1 LYWPLVT
8 SEAAVLIRCGEAA
21 GGLWESKDERNLI
34 DGFVAELAAVINAM
48 LGAAITP
55 KATNGKGKA
64 AKAADPWVVRVSATG
79 ASSKVLA
86 VAFSRAAAGKLSAR
100 VMMMD
105 SDPADAE
112 IADTLKELVQQAIGS
127 LSLKPIAKGI
137 EFTVQTEVEAAT
149 SPLAGAT
156 GFDLPVDGDLNV
168 QIACVMEEGEAI
180 DEPAASSAAD
190 PFTAASS
197 RILKDVPE
205 NLDVI
210 LDIDLPL
217 SVRFGHAELTLDAL
231 TKLGPGS
238 LIELARLP
246 DDPVEL
252 LVNGKLVARGEVVV
266 VGGNYGVRVHEVV
279 SAEARIRTLE

>member
-1 LYWPLVT
+1 M
-8 SEAAVLIRCGEAA
+8 
-21 GGLWESKDERNLI
+21 SKDERSLI
-34 DGFVAELAAVINAM
+34 DGFVAELAAVVSAM
-48 LGAAITP
+48 LGAAIAP

-64 AKAADPWVVRVSATG
+64 AKAADPWIVRVIASG
-79 ASSKVLA
+79 AISKVLA
-86 VAFSRAAAGKLSAR
+86 VGFTRAAAGKLSAR

-105 SDPADAE
+105 EDPADAE
-112 IADTLKELVQQAIGS
+112 IADTIKELVQQAIGA

-137 EFTVQTEVEAAT
+137 EFTMQPDVESAT
-149 SPLAGAT
+149 SALAGAT

-180 DEPAASSAAD
+180 DEEVASAGAAAAV
-190 PFTAASS
+190 PS
-197 RILKDVPE
+197 RGQAPKDIPE

-279 SAEARIRTLE
+279 SAAERIRTLE

>member
-1 LYWPLVT
+1 M
-8 SEAAVLIRCGEAA
+8 
-21 GGLWESKDERNLI
+21 SKDERSLI
-34 DGFVAELAAVINAM
+34 DGFVAELAAVVNAM
-48 LGAAITP
+48 LGASVTP

-79 ASSKVLA
+79 AISKVLA
-86 VAFSRAAAGKLSAR
+86 VGFTRAAAGKLSAR

-137 EFTVQTEVEAAT
+137 EFTMQPDVESASSA
-149 SPLAGAT
+149 LAGAT
-156 GFDLPVDGDLNV
+156 GFDLPVDSDLNV

-180 DEPAASSAAD
+180 DEEPAAAAASS
-190 PFTAASS
+190 S
-197 RILKDVPE
+197 RMAPKDVPE

>member
-1 LYWPLVT
+1 M
-8 SEAAVLIRCGEAA
+8 
-21 GGLWESKDERNLI
+21 SKDERSLI
-34 DGFVAELAAVINAM
+34 DGFVAELAAVVSAM

-79 ASSKVLA
+79 AISKVLA
-86 VAFSRAAAGKLSAR
+86 VGFTRAAAGKLSAR

-112 IADTLKELVQQAIGS
+112 IADTLKELVQQAIGA

-137 EFTVQTEVEAAT
+137 DFTMQPDVESAT
-149 SPLAGAT
+149 SALAGAT

-168 QIACVMEEGEAI
+168 QIACVMEEGEAT
-180 DEPAASSAAD
+180 DEEAAARATAFDAAMG
-190 PFTAASS
+190 PGSPRASVAN
-197 RILKDVPE
+197 VPE

-231 TKLGPGS
+231 TRLGPGS

>member
-1 LYWPLVT
+1 M
-8 SEAAVLIRCGEAA
+8 
-21 GGLWESKDERNLI
+21 SKDERSMI
-34 DGFVAELAAVINAM
+34 DGFVAELAAVVSAM
-48 LGAAITP
+48 LGASVTP

-64 AKAADPWVVRVSATG
+64 AKAADPWVVRVNATG
-79 ASSKVLA
+79 AISKVLA
-86 VAFSRAAAGKLSAR
+86 VGFTRAAAGKLSAR

-112 IADTLKELVQQAIGS
+112 IADTLKELVQQAIGA

-137 EFTVQTEVEAAT
+137 DFTMQADVEAAT
-149 SPLAGAT
+149 SALAGAT
-156 GFDLPVDGDLNV
+156 GFDLPIDGDLNV
-168 QIACVMEEGEAI
+168 QIACVMEEGEAS
-180 DEPAASSAAD
+180 DEPAAASAAD
-190 PFTAASS
+190 AYGATAMSS
-197 RILKDVPE
+197 RAAMPNVPE

>member
-1 LYWPLVT
+1 M
-8 SEAAVLIRCGEAA
+8 
-21 GGLWESKDERNLI
+21 SKDERSLI
-34 DGFVAELAAVINAM
+34 DGFVAELAAVVSAM
-48 LGAAITP
+48 LGASITP

-79 ASSKVLA
+79 AISKVLA
-86 VAFSRAAAGKLSAR
+86 VGFTRAAAGKLSAR

-112 IADTLKELVQQAIGS
+112 IADTLKELVQQAIGA

-137 EFTVQTEVEAAT
+137 NFTMQADVESAESA
-149 SPLAGAT
+149 LAGAT
-156 GFDLPVDGDLNV
+156 GFDLPIDGDLNV

>member
-1 LYWPLVT
+1 M
-8 SEAAVLIRCGEAA
+8 
-21 GGLWESKDERNLI
+21 SKDERNLI
-34 DGFVAELAAVINAM
+34 DGFVAELAAVVSAM
-48 LGAAITP
+48 LGASITP

-64 AKAADPWVVRVSATG
+64 AKAADPWVVRVSASG
-79 ASSKVLA
+79 AISKVLA
-86 VAFSRAAAGKLSAR
+86 VGFTRTAAGKLSAR

-112 IADTLKELVQQAIGS
+112 IADTLKELVQQAIGA

-137 EFTVQTEVEAAT
+137 EFTMQPDVESASSA
-149 SPLAGAT
+149 LAGST

-180 DEPAASSAAD
+180 DEDVAVAEAYAAASTPSRAAMA
-190 PFTAASS
+190 P
-197 RILKDVPE
+197 KDVPE

>member
-1 LYWPLVT
+1 M
-8 SEAAVLIRCGEAA
+8 
-21 GGLWESKDERNLI
+21 SKDERSLI
-34 DGFVAELAAVINAM
+34 DGFVAELAAVISAM
-48 LGAAITP
+48 LGASITP

-64 AKAADPWVVRVSATG
+64 AKAADPWVVRVNASG
-79 ASSKVLA
+79 ASARVLA
-86 VAFSRAAAGKLSAR
+86 VGFSRAAAGKLSAR

-112 IADTLKELVQQAIGS
+112 IADTLKELVQQAIGA

-137 EFTVQTEVEAAT
+137 EFTMHPDVESASAA
-149 SPLAGAT
+149 LAGGT

-168 QIACVMEEGEAI
+168 QIACAMEEGEAVE
-180 DEPAASSAAD
+180 DAAARAAFSASVDDAPAARGSA
-190 PFTAASS
+190 P
-197 RILKDVPE
+197 RDVPE

>member
-1 LYWPLVT
+1 M
-8 SEAAVLIRCGEAA
+8 
-21 GGLWESKDERNLI
+21 SKDERTLI
-34 DGFVAELAAVINAM
+34 DGFVAELAVVISAM
-48 LGAAITP
+48 LGASITP

-64 AKAADPWVVRVSATG
+64 AKAADPWVVRVNATG
-79 ASSKVLA
+79 AISKVLA
-86 VAFSRAAAGKLSAR
+86 IGFSRAAAGKLSAR

-112 IADTLKELVQQAIGS
+112 IADTIKELVQQAVGA

-137 EFTVQTEVEAAT
+137 EFTMQPDVEAAT
-149 SPLAGAT
+149 SALAGAT

-168 QIACVMEEGEAI
+168 QIACVMEEGAFDEEA
-180 DEPAASSAAD
+180 A
-190 PFTAASS
+190 TAAAYTQSS
-197 RILKDVPE
+197 RPMMNVPE

>member
-1 LYWPLVT
+1 M
-8 SEAAVLIRCGEAA
+8 
-21 GGLWESKDERNLI
+21 SKDERSLI
-34 DGFVAELAAVINAM
+34 DGFVAELAAVVNAM
-48 LGAAITP
+48 LGASVTP

-79 ASSKVLA
+79 AISKVLA
-86 VAFSRAAAGKLSAR
+86 VGFTRAAAGKLSAR

-137 EFTVQTEVEAAT
+137 EFTMQPDVESASRA
-149 SPLAGAT
+149 LAGAT
-156 GFDLPVDGDLNV
+156 GFDLAVDGELNV

-180 DEPAASSAAD
+180 DEEPAAASAG
-190 PFTAASS
+190 ASS
-197 RILKDVPE
+197 SRGMAPKEVPE

>member
-1 LYWPLVT
+1 M
-8 SEAAVLIRCGEAA
+8 
-21 GGLWESKDERNLI
+21 SKDERSMI

-48 LGAAITP
+48 LGASVTP

-64 AKAADPWVVRVSATG
+64 AKTADPWVVRVNATG
-79 ASSKVLA
+79 AGKVLA
-86 VAFSRAAAGKLSAR
+86 VGFARAAAGKLSAR

-112 IADTLKELVQQAIGS
+112 IADTLKELVQQAIGA

-137 EFTVQTEVEAAT
+137 EFTMQPDVESASSA
-149 SPLAGAT
+149 LAGAT

-168 QIACVMEEGEAI
+168 QIACVMEQGEEI
-180 DEPAASSAAD
+180 DEEPAVTSATPARGSMA
-190 PFTAASS
+190 P
-197 RILKDVPE
+197 KDIPE

>member
-1 LYWPLVT
+1 M
-8 SEAAVLIRCGEAA
+8 
-21 GGLWESKDERNLI
+21 SKDGRSLI
-34 DGFVAELAAVINAM
+34 DGFVAELAAVVSAM
-48 LGAAITP
+48 LGASVTP

-64 AKAADPWVVRVSATG
+64 AKAADPWVVRVSASG
-79 ASSKVLA
+79 AASKVLA
-86 VAFSRAAAGKLSAR
+86 VGFTRAAAGKLSAR

-112 IADTLKELVQQAIGS
+112 ITDTLKELVQQAIGA

-137 EFTVQTEVEAAT
+137 EFTVQPDVESAT
-149 SPLAGAT
+149 SALAGAT

-180 DEPAASSAAD
+180 EEEVAAAA
-190 PFTAASS
+190 TYAAAGASS
-197 RILKDVPE
+197 RAAAAPKDVPE

-279 SAEARIRTLE
+279 STEQRIRTLE

>member
-1 LYWPLVT
+1 M
-8 SEAAVLIRCGEAA
+8 G
-21 GGLWESKDERNLI
+21 KDERSLI
-34 DGFVAELAAVINAM
+34 DGFVAELAAVVSAM

-64 AKAADPWVVRVSATG
+64 AKASDPWIVRVSATG
-79 ASSKVLA
+79 AIAKVLA
-86 VAFSRAAAGKLSAR
+86 VGFSRAAAGKLSAR

-112 IADTLKELVQQAIGS
+112 IADTLKELVQQAIGA

-137 EFTVQTEVEAAT
+137 NFTMQPDVEDAT
-149 SPLAGAT
+149 SALAGST
-156 GFDLPVDGDLNV
+156 GFDLAIDGELTV
-168 QIACVMEEGEAI
+168 QIACAIEEGEQSDAQ
-180 DEPAASSAAD
+180 AAAAAD
-190 PFTAASS
+190 PYAAAATP
-197 RILKDVPE
+197 RMAAKDIPE

-217 SVRFGHAELTLDAL
+217 SVRFGYAELTLDAL

-279 SAEARIRTLE
+279 STAERIRTLE

>member
-1 LYWPLVT
+1 M
-8 SEAAVLIRCGEAA
+8 
-21 GGLWESKDERNLI
+21 SKDERNLI

-48 LGAAITP
+48 LGATVTP

-64 AKAADPWVVRVSATG
+64 AKAADPWVVRVNAG
-79 ASSKVLA
+79 GISKVLA

-105 SDPADAE
+105 EDPADAE
-112 IADTLKELVQQAIGS
+112 IADTLKELVQQAIGA

-137 EFTVQTEVEAAT
+137 EFTMQPDVESAVSA
-149 SPLAGAT
+149 LAGGT

-168 QIACVMEEGEAI
+168 QISCAMEAGEET
-180 DEPAASSAAD
+180 DTE
-190 PFTAASS
+190 TAA
-197 RILKDVPE
+197 RAAAFDAAMGPGTARGPVAKDVPE

-279 SAEARIRTLE
+279 SAAERIRTLE

>member
-1 LYWPLVT
+1 M
-8 SEAAVLIRCGEAA
+8 
-21 GGLWESKDERNLI
+21 SKDERSLI
-34 DGFVAELAAVINAM
+34 DGFVAELAAVVSAM
-48 LGAAITP
+48 LGASVTP

-79 ASSKVLA
+79 AISKVLA
-86 VAFSRAAAGKLSAR
+86 VGFTRAAAGKLSAR

-112 IADTLKELVQQAIGS
+112 ITDTLKELVQQAIGA

-137 EFTVQTEVEAAT
+137 DFTVQPDVEAA
-149 SPLAGAT
+149 SSALPGAT

-168 QIACVMEEGEAI
+168 QIACVMEEGEAS
-180 DEPAASSAAD
+180 DEAASAAD
-190 PFTAASS
+190 AYAAAPSS
-197 RILKDVPE
+197 RAAMPKDMPE

-279 SAEARIRTLE
+279 STEARIRTLE

>member
-1 LYWPLVT
+1 M
-8 SEAAVLIRCGEAA
+8 
-21 GGLWESKDERNLI
+21 SKDERTLI

-48 LGAAITP
+48 LGATVTP

-64 AKAADPWVVRVSATG
+64 AKASDPWVVRVNASG
-79 ASSKVLA
+79 AASRVLA
-86 VAFSRAAAGKLSAR
+86 VGFSRAAAGKLSAR

-105 SDPADAE
+105 EDPADAE
-112 IADTLKELVQQAIGS
+112 IADTLKELVQQAIGA

-137 EFTVQTEVEAAT
+137 EFTMQPDVESAT
-149 SPLAGAT
+149 SALAGAT

-168 QIACVMEEGEAI
+168 QIACVMEEGAFDEA
-180 DEPAASSAAD
+180 SAAAD
-190 PFTAASS
+190 TAADAYAAAPSA
-197 RILKDVPE
+197 RAGAAPKDIPE

-279 SAEARIRTLE
+279 SAQERIRTLE

>member
-1 LYWPLVT
+1 M
-8 SEAAVLIRCGEAA
+8 
-21 GGLWESKDERNLI
+21 SKDERSLI
-34 DGFVAELAAVINAM
+34 DGFVAELAAVVSAM
-48 LGAAITP
+48 LGASITP

-79 ASSKVLA
+79 AISKVLA
-86 VAFSRAAAGKLSAR
+86 VGFTRAAAGKLSAR

-112 IADTLKELVQQAIGS
+112 IADTLKELVQQAIGA

-137 EFTVQTEVEAAT
+137 DFTMQADVESAESA
-149 SPLAGAT
+149 LAGAT
-156 GFDLPVDGDLNV
+156 GFDLPIDGDLNV

-180 DEPAASSAAD
+180 DDLTADVSAASASAAGRML
-190 PFTAASS
+190 P
-197 RILKDVPE
+197 KDVPE

-279 SAEARIRTLE
+279 STEARIRTLE

>member
-1 LYWPLVT
+1 
-8 SEAAVLIRCGEAA
+8 
-21 GGLWESKDERNLI
+21 
-34 DGFVAELAAVINAM
+34 
-48 LGAAITP
+48 
-55 KATNGKGKA
+55 
-64 AKAADPWVVRVSATG
+64 VRVSATG
-79 ASSKVLA
+79 ATSKVLA

-112 IADTLKELVQQAIGS
+112 IADTLKELVQQAIGA

-137 EFTVQTEVEAAT
+137 DFTMQADVEAAT
-149 SPLAGAT
+149 SALAGAT

-168 QIACVMEEGEAI
+168 QIACVMEQGEAI
-180 DEPAASSAAD
+180 DEASARADAAAFDPMSAAARA
-190 PFTAASS
+190 PVM
-197 RILKDVPE
+197 KDVPE

-279 SAEARIRTLE
+279 STEARIRTLE

>member
-1 LYWPLVT
+1 M
-8 SEAAVLIRCGEAA
+8 
-21 GGLWESKDERNLI
+21 SKDERSLI
-34 DGFVAELAAVINAM
+34 DGFVAELAAVVNAM

-64 AKAADPWVVRVSATG
+64 AKASDPWVVRVSATG
-79 ASSKVLA
+79 AISKVLA
-86 VAFSRAAAGKLSAR
+86 VGFTRAAAGKLSAR

-112 IADTLKELVQQAIGS
+112 IADTLKELVQQAIGA

-137 EFTVQTEVEAAT
+137 DFTMQADVESAT
-149 SPLAGAT
+149 SALAGAT
-156 GFDLPVDGDLNV
+156 GFDLPVDGELNV

-180 DEPAASSAAD
+180 DEPVAAAPATGRAM
-190 PFTAASS
+190 P
-197 RILKDVPE
+197 KDVPE

-279 SAEARIRTLE
+279 NVEQRIRTLE

>member
-1 LYWPLVT
+1 M
-8 SEAAVLIRCGEAA
+8 
-21 GGLWESKDERNLI
+21 SKDERTLI
-34 DGFVAELAAVINAM
+34 DGFVAELAAVISAM
-48 LGAAITP
+48 LGASITP

-64 AKAADPWVVRVSATG
+64 AKAADPWVVRVG
-79 ASSKVLA
+79 AAGAASRVLA
-86 VAFSRAAAGKLSAR
+86 VGFTRAAAGKLSAR

-112 IADTLKELVQQAIGS
+112 IADTLKELVQQAIGA

-137 EFTVQTEVEAAT
+137 EFTVQPDVEPAESA
-149 SPLAGAT
+149 LAGAT

-168 QIACVMEEGEAI
+168 QIACVMEEGPAVDEEEA
-180 DEPAASSAAD
+180 ARSSAAAVYD
-190 PFTAASS
+190 APASRASAAPKE
-197 RILKDVPE
+197 IPE

-231 TKLGPGS
+231 TRLGPGS

>member
-1 LYWPLVT
+1 M
-8 SEAAVLIRCGEAA
+8 
-21 GGLWESKDERNLI
+21 SKDERSMI
-34 DGFVAELAAVINAM
+34 DAFVAELVSVLGAM
-48 LGAAITP
+48 LGADITP

-64 AKAADPWVVRVSATG
+64 AKAADPWVVRVDANG
-79 ASSKVLA
+79 AINKVLA

-105 SDPADAE
+105 SEPADAE

-127 LSLKPIAKGI
+127 LSLKPVAKGV
-137 EFTVQTEVEAAT
+137 EFTMQPDVESA
-149 SPLAGAT
+149 SEPLAGST
-156 GFDLPVDGDLNV
+156 GFDLPVDGDLLV
-168 QIACVMEEGEAI
+168 QIACLMEEGEAPI
-180 DEPAASSAAD
+180 EVPAPIVAAAGSRL
-190 PFTAASS
+190 AA
-197 RILKDVPE
+197 KDIPE

-238 LIELARLP
+238 LIELARMP

-279 SAEARIRTLE
+279 SAAERIRTLE

>member
-1 LYWPLVT
+1 M
-8 SEAAVLIRCGEAA
+8 
-21 GGLWESKDERNLI
+21 SKDERSLI
-34 DGFVAELAAVINAM
+34 DGFVAELAAVISAM
-48 LGAAITP
+48 LGASVTP
-55 KATNGKGKA
+55 KSTNGKGKA
-64 AKAADPWVVRVSATG
+64 AKAADPWVVRVTAAG
-79 ASSKVLA
+79 AASKVLA
-86 VAFSRAAAGKLSAR
+86 VGFTRAAAGKLSAR

-105 SDPADAE
+105 TDPADAE
-112 IADTLKELVQQAIGS
+112 ITDTLKELVQQAIGA

-137 EFTVQTEVEAAT
+137 EFSVQPDVESAESA
-149 SPLAGAT
+149 LAGAT

-168 QIACVMEEGEAI
+168 QIACVIEEGEAV
-180 DEPAASSAAD
+180 DEPAGRGAAAYDAPVSAR
-190 PFTAASS
+190 AAAMA
-197 RILKDVPE
+197 KDIPE

>member
-1 LYWPLVT
+1 M
-8 SEAAVLIRCGEAA
+8 
-21 GGLWESKDERNLI
+21 SKDERSLI
-34 DGFVAELAAVINAM
+34 DGFVAELAAVVSAM
-48 LGAAITP
+48 LGASVTP

-79 ASSKVLA
+79 AISKVLA
-86 VAFSRAAAGKLSAR
+86 VGFTRAAAGKLSAR

-112 IADTLKELVQQAIGS
+112 ITDTLKELVQQAIGA

-137 EFTVQTEVEAAT
+137 DFTVQADVEAAT
-149 SPLAGAT
+149 SALAGAT

-168 QIACVMEEGEAI
+168 QIACVMEAGEAI
-180 DEPAASSAAD
+180 DEDAAARRRLDAYAAA
-190 PFTAASS
+190 PSS
-197 RILKDVPE
+197 RAAVPKDVPE

-246 DDPVEL
+246 GRSRRTAGQRQAGRARRGRGRRRQLRRARARSGERRGTDSDI
-252 LVNGKLVARGEVVV
+252 GVAAQVRGDT
-266 VGGNYGVRVHEVV
+266 GNRRE
-279 SAEARIRTLE
+279 

>member
-1 LYWPLVT
+1 M
-8 SEAAVLIRCGEAA
+8 
-21 GGLWESKDERNLI
+21 SKDERSLI
-34 DGFVAELAAVINAM
+34 DGFVAELAAVVNAM
-48 LGAAITP
+48 LGATITP

-79 ASSKVLA
+79 AISKVLA
-86 VAFSRAAAGKLSAR
+86 VGFTRAAAGKLSAR

-112 IADTLKELVQQAIGS
+112 IADTLKELVQQAIGA

-137 EFTVQTEVEAAT
+137 NFTMQADVESAESA
-149 SPLAGAT
+149 LAGAT

-180 DEPAASSAAD
+180 EEDAVTSAA
-190 PFTAASS
+190 AAGPS
-197 RILKDVPE
+197 RGLAPKDVPD

-217 SVRFGHAELTLDAL
+217 SVRFGHAEMTLDAL
-231 TKLGPGS
+231 TRLGPGS

-279 SAEARIRTLE
+279 STEARIRTLE

>member
-1 LYWPLVT
+1 M
-8 SEAAVLIRCGEAA
+8 
-21 GGLWESKDERNLI
+21 SKDERSLI
-34 DGFVAELAAVINAM
+34 DGFVAELAAVISAM
-48 LGAAITP
+48 LGASITP

-64 AKAADPWVVRVSATG
+64 AKAADPWVVRVNASG

-112 IADTLKELVQQAIGS
+112 IADTLKELVQQAIGA
-127 LSLKPIAKGI
+127 LSLKPIAKAI
-137 EFTVQTEVEAAT
+137 EFTMQPDVESAS
-149 SPLAGAT
+149 SPLAGGT

-168 QIACVMEEGEAI
+168 QIACVMEEGEAS
-180 DEPAASSAAD
+180 DEDAAAAYEPAPAARAV
-190 PFTAASS
+190 P
-197 RILKDVPE
+197 KDVPE

>member
-1 LYWPLVT
+1 M
-8 SEAAVLIRCGEAA
+8 
-21 GGLWESKDERNLI
+21 SKDERSLI
-34 DGFVAELAAVINAM
+34 DGFVAELAAVISAM
-48 LGAAITP
+48 LGASVTP

-64 AKAADPWVVRVSATG
+64 ARAADPWVVRVSATG
-79 ASSKVLA
+79 AISKVLA
-86 VAFSRAAAGKLSAR
+86 VGFTRAAAGKLSAR

-112 IADTLKELVQQAIGS
+112 ITDTLKELVQQAIGA

-137 EFTVQTEVEAAT
+137 EFTVQADVEAAT
-149 SPLAGAT
+149 SALAGAT

-168 QIACVMEEGEAI
+168 QIACVMEEGEAV
-180 DEPAASSAAD
+180 DEDAARGAAAYD
-190 PFTAASS
+190 APVGARAV
-197 RILKDVPE
+197 LAKDVPE

-231 TKLGPGS
+231 TRLGPGS

-279 SAEARIRTLE
+279 SAEQRIRTLE